1 MVSLRPLLR
10 FSRVW
15 AGRSSGGWLWAGD
28 TCNKRSAQPKAQTAG
43 QQGTGHFGRE
53 PEVLAV
59 FSFLSLAPI
68 CSLTPP
74 QGTEKVKENSEE
86 QKFFKTWKAA
96 ACREMVL
103 TKAYLEGLFFGG
115 GRTFKKYILI
125 YLFVCIGLS
134 AASRDLVF

>member
-10 FSRVW
+10 FSRALGRQVFPVDGS
-15 AGRSSGGWLWAGD
+15 AGRHVQQEECSARGPNCWAAGD
-28 TCNKRSAQPKAQTAG
+28 RAL
-43 QQGTGHFGRE
+43 GRE

-74 QGTEKVKENSEE
+74 QGTEKAKENSEE
-86 QKFFKTWKAA
+86 QKFCKTWNAA
-96 ACREMVL
+96 AYREMVL
-103 TKAYLEGLFFGG
+103 TKAYLEGL
-115 GRTFKKYILI
+115 FKKYILI

-134 AASRDLVF
+134 AASRI

>member
-10 FSRVW
+10 FSRALGRQVFPVDGS
-15 AGRSSGGWLWAGD
+15 AGRHVQQEECSAQGPNCWAAGD
-28 TCNKRSAQPKAQTAG
+28 RAL
-43 QQGTGHFGRE
+43 GRE

-103 TKAYLEGLFFGG
+103 TKAYLEGLFFLGG
-115 GRTFKKYILI
+115 EELFKKYILI

-134 AASRDLVF
+134 AASRI